1 MADASVSQGSSSGSE
16 IENGKFFAAIGYVS
30 ILFLVPLVLKKDNK
44 FAVFHGK
51 QGLVLFILEVAA
63 SILKVIPAIGDVVAM
78 LAFVVCGILS
88 LLGIVKVL
96 MNEYWEMP
104 VIADIA
110 KKVNL

>member
-1 MADASVSQGSSSGSE
+1 MADASVSKGSSADPD

-63 SILKVIPAIGDVVAM
+63 SILKVIPAVGDVIAM

-96 MNEYWEMP
+96 MSEYWEMP

-110 KKVNL
+110 KKINL

>member
-1 MADASVSQGSSSGSE
+1 MSEPSVSQPPSSESDV
-16 IENGKFFAAIGYVS
+16 ENGKFFAAIGYVS
-30 ILFLVPLVLKKDNK
+30 ILFIVPLVLKRDNK

-63 SILKVIPAIGDVVAM
+63 SILKVIPAVGDVIAM

-104 VIADIA
+104 VVSDIA
-110 KKVNL
+110 SKINL